1 MKLRRKKTRKSAVSF
16 LLAHLRRMKT
26 SSEIPSPQAHLEQL
40 LQDVVQSLGA
50 ALPGCPQEL
59 PQLLQ
64 TGLAQLLSAALQ
76 QERQFYLQDHPD
88 DRANGYAPARTL
100 DVGATPVSFQR
111 PRTRQGFYPAALPKH
126 QRQLPQAYQ
135 DLLQNILLGSRSF
148 AAARRTLQAMGL
160 SYSPEQTEQLL
171 QQLHQE
177 AQDFFT
183 RPLHPDWLAVF
194 VDAKIIDLKDEHDQ
208 VKSAVHF
215 LVLGIGLDGKKQILA
230 ATIFWGNE
238 VLESWRQALID
249 LKNRGLTRVLL
260 WVTDDFSGLAGLL
273 QSLFPNSLHQL
284 CTVHLLR
291 NAQRHL
297 SPEDYAT
304 FKETWRELSATSSPE
319 SAQTQFR
326 ALLEKLRPTNKAWVQ
341 HLENRTAQYLVFLSF
356 PASLRSHLHSTN
368 LPEGINNQIENLR
381 RNAGGHFHSKREA
394 LIKMKLLTDQL
405 YQTKWRRPCPRII
418 SHLAALTRRFHQRF
432 EAELDQ
438 KKFLTQ
444 NF

>member
-1 MKLRRKKTRKSAVSF
+1 MHF
-16 LLAHLRRMKT
+16 D
-26 SSEIPSPQAHLEQL
+26 QL
-40 LQDVVQSLGA
+40 VQEVVQALGA
-50 ALPGCPQEL
+50 ALPGSPQEL

-64 TGLAQLLSAALQ
+64 VGLAQLLSAALQ
-76 QERQFYLQDHPD
+76 KERQFYLEEHPE
-88 DRANGYAPARTL
+88 DRGNGYAPARTL
-100 DVGATPVSFQR
+100 DIGTTPVAFER
-111 PRTRQGFYPAALPKH
+111 PRTRQGFYPAVLPKH

-160 SYSPEQTEQLL
+160 NYSPEQTEQLL

-177 AQDFFT
+177 GQDFFT
-183 RPLHPDWLAVF
+183 RPLHPDWLAVL

-215 LVLGIGLDGKKQILA
+215 LVLGIGLDGKKQVLSA
-230 ATIFWGNE
+230 AIFWGNE

-260 WVTDDFSGLAGLL
+260 WITDDFSGLTGLL
-273 QSLFPNSLHQL
+273 QGLFPNSLHQL

-297 SPEDYAT
+297 SPQDYAT
-304 FKETWRELSATSSPE
+304 FRDLWKELCAASSLE
-319 SAQTQFR
+319 SAQTKFR
-326 ALLEKLRPTNKAWVQ
+326 ALLEILRPANKAWVE
-341 HLENRTAQYLVFLSF
+341 HLEKRTAQYLVFLGF
-356 PASLRSHLHSTN
+356 PGSLRPHLRSTN

-405 YQTKWRRPCPRII
+405 YQTKWRRPCPHII
-418 SHLAALTRRFHQRF
+418 THLASLTHRFQQRF
-432 EAELDQ
+432 EAELETH
-438 KKFLTQ
+438 KFLTQ

>member
-1 MKLRRKKTRKSAVSF
+1 
-16 LLAHLRRMKT
+16 MKT
-26 SSEIPSPQAHLEQL
+26 NSEILSPQHRLEQL
-40 LQDVVQSLGA
+40 LQDVVESLGA

-59 PQLLQ
+59 PQLLRA
-64 TGLAQLLSAALQ
+64 GLAQLLTATLQ
-76 QERQFYLQDHPD
+76 KERQFYLEGHPD
-88 DRANGYAPARTL
+88 DRANGYAPTRSL
-100 DVGATPVSFQR
+100 DIGATPVSFER
-111 PRTRQGFYPAALPKH
+111 PRTRQGFYPALLPKH

-215 LVLGIGLDGKKQILA
+215 LVLGVGMDGKKQILSA
-230 ATIFWGNE
+230 AIFWGNE

-260 WVTDDFSGLAGLL
+260 WVTDDFSGLTGLL
-273 QSLFPNSLHQL
+273 QGLFPNSLHQL

-297 SPEDYAT
+297 SPGDYAA

-319 SAQTQFR
+319 SAQTKFR
-326 ALLEKLRPTNKAWVQ
+326 ALLEKLRPTNKAWVE
-341 HLENRTAQYLVFLSF
+341 HLEKHTTQYLVFLSF
-356 PASLRSHLHSTN
+356 PSSLRPHLRSTN

-405 YQTKWRRPCPRII
+405 YQTKWRRPSPHII
-418 SHLAALTRRFHQRF
+418 AHLASLIHRFQQRF
-432 EAELDQ
+432 EAELETH
-438 KKFLTQ
+438 KFLTQ

>member
-1 MKLRRKKTRKSAVSF
+1 
-16 LLAHLRRMKT
+16 MKT
-26 SSEIPSPQAHLEQL
+26 SSEILSPQAHLEQFV
-40 LQDVVQSLGA
+40 QDLMQAVGNLIPTG
-50 ALPGCPQEL
+50 PQEL

-64 TGLAQLLSAALQ
+64 AGLAQVLTGALHK
-76 QERQFYLQDHPD
+76 EREFYLDQHPA

-100 DVGATPVSFQR
+100 DVGATPVSFER
-111 PRTRQGFYPAALPKH
+111 PRTRQGFYPALLPKH

-135 DLLQNILLGSRSF
+135 ELLHQILLGSRSF
-148 AAARRTLQAMGL
+148 AAAKRTLQAMGL

-194 VDAKIIDLKDEHDQ
+194 VDAKIIDLKDEHNQ

-215 LVLGIGLDGKKQILA
+215 LVLGIGLDGKKQILSA
-230 ATIFWGNE
+230 AIFWGHE
-238 VLESWRQALID
+238 LLESWRQALID

-260 WVTDDFSGLAGLL
+260 WVTDDFSGLTGLL
-273 QSLFPNSLHQL
+273 QGLFPNSLHQL

-297 SPEDYAT
+297 SPQDYAS
-304 FKETWRELSATSSPE
+304 FKETWKELAATSSPE
-319 SAQTQFR
+319 AAQTRFR
-326 ALLEKLRPTNKAWVQ
+326 ALLEKLRPANKAWVE
-341 HLENRTAQYLVFLSF
+341 HLEKRTAHYLLFLTF
-356 PASLRSHLHSTN
+356 PSPLRCYLHSTN
-368 LPEGINNQIENLR
+368 LPEGLNNQIENLR

-405 YQTKWRRPCPRII
+405 YQVKWHRTCPRII
-418 SHLAALTRRFHQRF
+418 SHLAALTRQFQQRF
-432 EAELDQ
+432 ETELDP
-438 KKFLTQ
+438 KTFLTQ

>member
-1 MKLRRKKTRKSAVSF
+1 
-16 LLAHLRRMKT
+16 MKT
-26 SSEIPSPQAHLEQL
+26 NSQALSPQAHLEQA
-40 LQDVVQSLGA
+40 VQAFMEALGN
-50 ALPGCPQEL
+50 LTPTGPQEL

-64 TGLAQLLSAALQ
+64 AGLTQLLAGALHK
-76 QERQFYLQDHPD
+76 ERQFHLEEHPA
-88 DRANGYAPARTL
+88 DRANGYAPPRTL
-100 DVGATPVSFQR
+100 DIGATPVSFER
-111 PRTRQGFYPAALPKH
+111 PRTRQGFYPALLPKH

-135 DLLQNILLGSRSF
+135 ELLHQILLGSRSF
-148 AAARRTLQAMGL
+148 AAAKRTLQAMGL
-160 SYSPEQTEQLL
+160 SYSPDQTEQLL
-171 QQLHQE
+171 HQLHQE

-194 VDAKIIDLKDEHDQ
+194 VDAKIIDLKDDHDQ

-215 LVLGIGLDGKKQILA
+215 LVLGIGLDGKKQILSA
-230 ATIFWGNE
+230 AIFWGNE
-238 VLESWRQALID
+238 LLESWRQALID

-260 WVTDDFSGLAGLL
+260 WVTDDFSGLTGLL
-273 QSLFPNSLHQL
+273 QGLFPNSLHQL

-297 SPEDYAT
+297 SPEDYVA

-319 SAQTQFR
+319 AAQIKFR
-326 ALLEKLRPTNKAWVQ
+326 ALLEKLRPTNKAWVE
-341 HLENRTAQYLVFLSF
+341 HLEKRTAQYLVFLSF
-356 PASLRSHLHSTN
+356 PASLRPHLRSTN

-405 YQTKWRRPCPRII
+405 YQTKWRRPCPHII
-418 SHLAALTRRFHQRF
+418 THLSAMTRRFLQRF
-432 EAELDQ
+432 EAELDT
-438 KKFLTQ
+438 KNFLTQ

>member
-1 MKLRRKKTRKSAVSF
+1 
-16 LLAHLRRMKT
+16 MKT
-26 SSEIPSPQAHLEQL
+26 SSEIVSPQIHLDQL

-50 ALPGCPQEL
+50 ALPGCPEEL

-64 TGLAQLLSAALQ
+64 VGLAQLLSAALRK
-76 QERQFYLQDHPD
+76 ERQFYLEDHPE

-100 DVGATPVSFQR
+100 DVGATPVSFER
-111 PRTRQGFYPAALPKH
+111 PRTRQGFYPAVLPKH

-171 QQLHQE
+171 KQLHQE

-183 RPLHPDWLAVF
+183 RPLQPDWLAVF
-194 VDAKIIDLKDEHDQ
+194 VDAKIIDLKDDHDQ

-215 LVLGIGLDGKKQILA
+215 LVLGIGLDGKKQILSA
-230 ATIFWGNE
+230 SIFWGHE

-260 WVTDDFSGLAGLL
+260 WVTDDFSGLTGLL
-273 QSLFPNSLHQL
+273 QGLFPNSLHQL

-297 SPEDYAT
+297 SPQDYAT
-304 FKETWRELSATSSPE
+304 FRELWRELCAASSPE
-319 SAQTQFR
+319 SAQTKFR
-326 ALLEKLRPTNKAWVQ
+326 ALLEKLRPANKAWVE
-341 HLENRTAQYLVFLSF
+341 HLEKRTTQYLVFLGF
-356 PASLRSHLHSTN
+356 PGSLRSHLRSTN
-368 LPEGINNQIENLR
+368 LPEGLNNQIENLR

-405 YQTKWRRPCPRII
+405 YQTKWRRPCPHII
-418 SHLAALTRRFHQRF
+418 TNLASLTHRFQQRF
-432 EAELDQ
+432 EAELETH
-438 KKFLTQ
+438 KFLTQ
-444 NF
+444 SF

>member
-1 MKLRRKKTRKSAVSF
+1 
-16 LLAHLRRMKT
+16 MKT
-26 SSEIPSPQAHLEQL
+26 NSQVLTPQAHLEQL
-40 LQDVVQSLGA
+40 VQDLTQALQNF
-50 ALPGCPQEL
+50 LPTGPQEL

-64 TGLAQLLSAALQ
+64 AGLAQLLAGALNK
-76 QERQFYLQDHPD
+76 EREFYLDQHPA

-100 DVGATPVSFQR
+100 DVGATPVSFER
-111 PRTRQGFYPAALPKH
+111 PRTRQGFYPALLPKH

-135 DLLQNILLGSRSF
+135 ELLHQILLGSRSF
-148 AAARRTLQAMGL
+148 AAAKRTLQAMGL

-194 VDAKIIDLKDEHDQ
+194 VDAKIIDLKDDHDQ
-208 VKSAVHF
+208 VKCAVHF
-215 LVLGIGLDGKKQILA
+215 LVLGIGLDGKKQVLA

-273 QSLFPNSLHQL
+273 QGLFPNSLHQL

-304 FKETWRELSATSSPE
+304 FKETWKELSATSSPE
-319 SAQTQFR
+319 SAQTKFR
-326 ALLEKLRPTNKAWVQ
+326 ALLEKLHPANKAWVE
-341 HLENRTAQYLVFLSF
+341 HLEKRTAQYLVFLSF
-356 PASLRSHLHSTN
+356 PASLRSHLRSTN

-418 SHLAALTRRFHQRF
+418 SHLSALTRRFHQRF
-432 EAELDQ
+432 EAELDHNN
-438 KKFLTQ
+438 FLTQ

>member
-1 MKLRRKKTRKSAVSF
+1 
-16 LLAHLRRMKT
+16 MKT
-26 SSEIPSPQAHLEQL
+26 SSEIHSPQAHLQAAFQQL
-40 LQDVVQSLGA
+40 VDALGA
-50 ALPGCPQEL
+50 GLPSSPQDL

-64 TGLAQLLSAALQ
+64 AGLTQLLTATLQ
-76 QERQFYLQDHPD
+76 KERQFYLEDHPE
-88 DRANGYAPARTL
+88 DRGNGYAPARTV
-100 DVGATPVSFQR
+100 DVGTTPVSFDR
-111 PRTRQGFYPAALPKH
+111 PRTRQGFYPALLPKH

-135 DLLQNILLGSRSF
+135 ELLHQILLGSRSF
-148 AAARRTLQAMGL
+148 AAAKRTLQAMGL

-215 LVLGIGLDGKKQILA
+215 LVLGVGLDGKKHILSA
-230 ATIFWGNE
+230 AIFWGNE
-238 VLESWRQALID
+238 LLESWRQALID

-260 WVTDDFSGLAGLL
+260 WVTDDFSGLTGLL
-273 QSLFPNSLHQL
+273 QGLFPNSLHQL

-297 SPEDYAT
+297 SPEDYIA

-319 SAQTQFR
+319 AAQTKFR
-326 ALLEKLRPTNKAWVQ
+326 ALLEKLRPTNKAWVE
-341 HLENRTAQYLVFLSF
+341 HLEKRTAHYLVFLSF
-356 PASLRSHLHSTN
+356 PASLRSHVRSTN

-405 YQTKWRRPCPRII
+405 YQTKWRRSNPR
-418 SHLAALTRRFHQRF
+418 LAANLARLTNLFRQRF
-432 EAELDQ
+432 EAELDSNI
-438 KKFLTQ
+438 FLTQ